1 MGGKPARHLS
11 LNLQAFC
18 KALGGDGRRP
28 WLWRQESFLSK
39 IISRAQAPYHL
50 AQNVTEIS
58 KSETV
63 LLGVALVWGPNFT
76 NHGLDSNFT
85 FPRHPLK
92 DGAWQKGHPPCPPSW
107 CGPWHSLRP
116 AAAHRNHRP
125 SLLALNVEPILRSC
139 KSFTS
144 FQTPTVLGGRSAQH
158 CFALLRIVASEP
170 RNAGCHPRISN
181 KWTSWYLTVGPLAY
195 DGYNDV
201 TEHLALPLP
210 NCSSPSTVQ
219 TQLHNISRSFFDD
232 HRARREFHWFRCSC
246 LGWWGGVKLAET
258 CWILLGRDE
267 LVTEVSNY
275 WQIGLGMIFIIFH
288 YDIMTYAILL
298 ANEWWI
304 YVGTIS

>member
-1 MGGKPARHLS
+1 MGGKPVRHLS
-11 LNLQAFC
+11 LNLQAFR

-76 NHGLDSNFT
+76 NHGLDSIFT
-85 FPRHPLK
+85 FPRYPPK

-125 SLLALNVEPILRSC
+125 SLLA
-139 KSFTS
+139 
-144 FQTPTVLGGRSAQH
+144 
-158 CFALLRIVASEP
+158 SEP

-201 TEHLALPLP
+201 TEHWALPLP
-210 NCSSPSTVQ
+210 KCSSPSTVQ
-219 TQLHNISRSFFDD
+219 TQLHSISRSFFDD
-232 HRARREFHWFRCSC
+232 HRARREFHWFRCSR
-246 LGWWGGVKLAET
+246 LGWWGESQISWNMLDTSGKRWASDWSIKLI
-258 CWILLGRDE
+258 CK
-267 LVTEVSNY
+267 
-275 WQIGLGMIFIIFH
+275 
-288 YDIMTYAILL
+288 
-298 ANEWWI
+298 
-304 YVGTIS
+304 